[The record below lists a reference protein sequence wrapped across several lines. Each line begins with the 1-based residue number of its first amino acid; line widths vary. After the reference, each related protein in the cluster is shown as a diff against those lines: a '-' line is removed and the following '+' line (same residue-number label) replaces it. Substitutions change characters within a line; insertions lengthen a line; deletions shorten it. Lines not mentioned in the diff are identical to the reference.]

1 MEKRAAPRIKAFLK
15 ARAICQPNDSP
26 VECLIV
32 DVSKTGA
39 KLQFVDGGVSD
50 LPDRFELLIVKT
62 GERPVVQVVWR
73 GSHEIG
79 VKFEAEDEKKPRV
92 DHSKRG

>member
-1 MEKRAAPRIKAFLK
+1 MEKHAAPRTTTFLK

-32 DVSKTGA
+32 DVSKSGA
-39 KLQFVDGGVSD
+39 KLQFVDAGVSE

-73 GSHEIG
+73 GPHEMG
-79 VKFEAEDEKKPRV
+79 VKFEAKEGLV
-92 DHSKRG
+92 

>member
-1 MEKRAAPRIKAFLK
+1 MEKRTPPRTKAFLK
-15 ARAICQPNDSP
+15 PRAICQPNDSP

-73 GSHEIG
+73 APHGRH
-79 VKFEAEDEKKPRV
+79 VRD
-92 DHSKRG
+92 